1 MKEEH
6 KIYFRGSLI
15 LREQNARYVIFKR
28 KEKKRKKK
36 SMTATSRQKKA
47 VGGSFVSNSFA
58 VLIFTGWLAFQNKI
72 DSTLPERDHVGT
84 SPAPPACLVTD

>member
-28 KEKKRKKK
+28 KEKKRWLLDW
-36 SMTATSRQKKA
+36 
-47 VGGSFVSNSFA
+47 FPHSNWEQ
-58 VLIFTGWLAFQNKI
+58 IG
-72 DSTLPERDHVGT
+72 R
-84 SPAPPACLVTD
+84 